1 MNKLY
6 NERILKAFMLIQPI
20 IDAITSIM
28 INEYSFTL
36 SLGMVLRFLF
46 LIYVL
51 GYIFLNKNKKIIIYC
66 ILWFLYIA
74 INIIGNYI
82 LKDNFNIFVHLTL
95 LIKMIYFPMV
105 LLFWL
110 LYFKKNKT
118 LDNKVFIYIAIL
130 VGFSLVVSCLSK
142 TAYCTYS
149 AYDDCYQK
157 GIVAWFNS
165 ANEYGLI
172 LIALLGFCLYE
183 FMNRTNII
191 NIVALILTVIFL
203 CILGT
208 KASYIGVVLVISSF
222 VIYYFIKLFF
232 NRYEFIKI
240 NRILFLVISLFIIVL
255 FTSKL
260 PIYTNLVA
268 NYERAYEEATNINN
282 YEKYCFLDKSTLDNQ
297 DKITEE
303 VKSTLIFNGRDDF
316 IKINGSIYK
325 DSPLFSKL
333 FGMTTQGNY
342 YEGVLYTH
350 INERDFHDLY
360 MYYGVIGFILEL
372 LLPISITIEILKK
385 IISKIKIVFNDYVVA
400 FGIVTGMILVG
411 AFIAGHCLFSPAVSI
426 YLSYLIAILYKK
438 IMVIK

>member
-6 NERILKAFMLIQPI
+6 NEKILKAFMLIQPI

-172 LIALLGFCLYE
+172 LIALFGFCLYE

-255 FTSKL
+255 FTST
-260 PIYTNLVA
+260 Y
-268 NYERAYEEATNINN
+268 
-282 YEKYCFLDKSTLDNQ
+282 
-297 DKITEE
+297 
-303 VKSTLIFNGRDDF
+303 
-316 IKINGSIYK
+316 
-325 DSPLFSKL
+325 
-333 FGMTTQGNY
+333 
-342 YEGVLYTH
+342 LY
-350 INERDFHDLY
+350 
-360 MYYGVIGFILEL
+360 
-372 LLPISITIEILKK
+372 
-385 IISKIKIVFNDYVVA
+385 
-400 FGIVTGMILVG
+400 
-411 AFIAGHCLFSPAVSI
+411 
-426 YLSYLIAILYKK
+426 
-438 IMVIK
+438 